1 MRKLILGCVAMVFAL
16 TATGQETVKLLTSGK
31 GENVKEAGDAAIS
44 SAMELCRTALVPD
57 TVAVNLDGIITE
69 RKIVRSSFT
78 GGKASTS
85 LLVTLSLARLSKLL
99 EEKGVSCDKLS
110 GKALRMQRANTS
122 AAFEEMYTELE
133 AMAPDIFDASVEFT
147 NINPDNMRVGQ
158 MISWTSNDHTERF
171 CTLLHNYLTALSLTQ
186 EENDWAIGQGQVVY
200 ETDYFLNVPEY
211 DIKEGTATI
220 KRNIR
225 HYGKELLSGFTYE
238 DNAITELYFLAPLDI
253 KRLKSIF
260 LIGVNSFRITDAA
273 GNIFITNLCD
283 DFMDVLFVDDFAKNI
298 TNIAFWDVPLS
309 TKFDFEGQYGVPK
322 YQLGQSPA
330 AFFLPK
336 DYPYTEVTGLVRRLK
351 ISSTPTAPG
360 SAPVIYQHRYDLS
373 TYTYYKLY
381 PRLD

>member
-31 GENVKEAGDAAIS
+31 GENMKEAGDAAII

-78 GGKASTS
+78 GGEASTS

-110 GKALRMQRANTS
+110 GNALRMQRANTS

-147 NINPDNMRVGQ
+147 DINPDNMRVGQ

-186 EENDWAIGQGQVVY
+186 EENDWAIGQGQV
-200 ETDYFLNVPEY
+200 
-211 DIKEGTATI
+211 
-220 KRNIR
+220 
-225 HYGKELLSGFTYE
+225 
-238 DNAITELYFLAPLDI
+238 AP
-253 KRLKSIF
+253 
-260 LIGVNSFRITDAA
+260 
-273 GNIFITNLCD
+273 
-283 DFMDVLFVDDFAKNI
+283 
-298 TNIAFWDVPLS
+298 
-309 TKFDFEGQYGVPK
+309 
-322 YQLGQSPA
+322 
-330 AFFLPK
+330 
-336 DYPYTEVTGLVRRLK
+336 
-351 ISSTPTAPG
+351 
-360 SAPVIYQHRYDLS
+360 
-373 TYTYYKLY
+373 
-381 PRLD
+381 